1 MIDLKLPKITD
12 DKDMLRTLE
21 SIAFESSL
29 HISRDVKASYDEKVF
44 DWINS
49 FTGDLAFRKQRYIT
63 HYLVK
68 KYEYLNGKSII

>member
-1 MIDLKLPKITD
+1 MIDLKLPKSSD
-12 DKDMLRTLE
+12 DKEMLKTLE

-29 HISRDVKASYDEKVF
+29 HISRDVRASYDRKVF

-49 FTGDLAFRKQRYIT
+49 FTGDLAFKKQRYIT

-68 KYEYLNGKSII
+68 KYEYLNGKTSI